1 MTMTSVSATNQ
12 RAPEALEAT
21 ASASF
26 SRRLLLVALGLA
38 TAGML
43 LLWLYLQ
50 RYEAETSGGER
61 VRLLTVLS
69 AVPRGSLLTE
79 QMLGVREVPI
89 SYVESRAVKAAEL
102 NKVRGIRTSMDL
114 DPQDTLQWSD
124 LAVAVEDRDL
134 SSLVQAGNRAVTIDA
149 RQNSM
154 IRPGDYVDVLATFTS
169 RTGADYAAAT
179 VVLLQR
185 VLVLAV
191 GNETQRQVFQ
201 APGDKGRSGAS
212 AGHSLTLSVE
222 LDEAQMVAL
231 ADQNGDL
238 SVILRS
244 GSDPGVVDGLP
255 DLTTN
260 NLLDQAARANTRRAN
275 RSATDGMPQ
284 RIQGAGKR

>member
-1 MTMTSVSATNQ
+1 MTMTSVSMTNP
-12 RAPEALEAT
+12 RAPEATEVAA
-21 ASASF
+21 ASL
-26 SRRLLLVALGLA
+26 SRRLLVIAIALA

-61 VRLLTVLS
+61 VRLLTLLR
-69 AVPRGSLLTE
+69 AVPRGTVLTE

-89 SYVESRAVKAAEL
+89 SYVEARAVKAAEL
-102 NKVRGIRTSMDL
+102 NKVRGIRTAMDL

-124 LAVAVEDRDL
+124 LAVAVEERDL
-134 SSLVQAGNRAVTIDA
+134 STLVQAGNRAVTIDA
-149 RQNSM
+149 RQNSL

-201 APGDKGRSGAS
+201 GLGDNGRNGSGG
-212 AGHSLTLSVE
+212 GHNLTLSVE

-260 NLLDQAARANTRRAN
+260 NLLDQAARANTRRAS
-275 RSATDGMPQ
+275 RTSGDAMPQ
-284 RIQGAGKR
+284 RIHGTGKR

>member
-1 MTMTSVSATNQ
+1 MTMTSVSMTNP
-12 RAPEALEAT
+12 RAPEATEVAA
-21 ASASF
+21 ASL
-26 SRRLLLVALGLA
+26 SRRLLVIAIALA

-61 VRLLTVLS
+61 VRLLTLLR
-69 AVPRGSLLTE
+69 AVPRGTVLTE

-89 SYVESRAVKAAEL
+89 SHVEARAVKAAEL
-102 NKVRGIRTSMDL
+102 NKVRGIRTAMDL

-124 LAVAVEDRDL
+124 LAVAVEERDL
-134 SSLVQAGNRAVTIDA
+134 STLVQAGNRAVTIDA
-149 RQNSM
+149 RQNSL

-201 APGDKGRSGAS
+201 GLGDNGRSGS
-212 AGHSLTLSVE
+212 GGGHDLTLSVE

-260 NLLDQAARANTRRAN
+260 NLLDQAARANTRRAS
-275 RSATDGMPQ
+275 RTSGDAMPQ
-284 RIQGAGKR
+284 RIHGTGKR

>member
-1 MTMTSVSATNQ
+1 MTSVSMTNP
-12 RAPEALEAT
+12 RAPETTEVAA
-21 ASASF
+21 ASF
-26 SRRLLLVALGLA
+26 SRRLLVIAIALA

-61 VRLLTVLS
+61 VRLLTLLR
-69 AVPRGSLLTE
+69 AVPRGTVLTE

-89 SYVESRAVKAAEL
+89 SYVEARAVKAAEL
-102 NKVRGIRTSMDL
+102 NKVRGIRTAMDL

-134 SSLVQAGNRAVTIDA
+134 STLVQAGNRAVTIDA
-149 RQNSM
+149 RQNSL

-201 APGDKGRSGAS
+201 APGDNGRSGS
-212 AGHSLTLSVE
+212 SGGHNLTLSVE

-260 NLLDQAARANTRRAN
+260 NLLDQAARANTRRAS
-275 RSATDGMPQ
+275 RTSGDAMPQ
-284 RIQGAGKR
+284 RIHGTGKR

>member
-1 MTMTSVSATNQ
+1 MTMTSVSSTNP
-12 RAPEALEAT
+12 ADVSAA
-21 ASASF
+21 ASF
-26 SRRLLLVALGLA
+26 SRRLLVIAIALA
-38 TAGML
+38 AAGML

-61 VRLLTVLS
+61 VRLLSVLS
-69 AVPRGSLLTE
+69 AVPRGTVLTE

-89 SYVESRAVKAAEL
+89 SYVEARAVKAAEL
-102 NKVRGIRTSMDL
+102 NKVRGIRTAMDL

-134 SSLVQAGNRAVTIDA
+134 STLVQAGNRAVTIEA
-149 RQNSM
+149 RQNSL

-201 APGDKGRSGAS
+201 ASGDNGRSGSS

-238 SVILRS
+238 SVILRG

-260 NLLDQAARANTRRAN
+260 NLLDQAARANTRRAS
-275 RSATDGMPQ
+275 RTSGDALPQ
-284 RIQGAGKR
+284 RIHSAGKR

>member
-1 MTMTSVSATNQ
+1 MTSASLTTP
-12 RAPEALEAT
+12 RTTEAEGT
-21 ASASF
+21 ASTSF
-26 SRRLLLVALGLA
+26 SRRLLLVAIVLA
-38 TAGML
+38 AGGML
-43 LLWLYLQ
+43 LLWLYLR
-50 RYEAETSGGER
+50 RYETETSGGER

-69 AVPRGSLLTE
+69 AVPRGTVLTE

-102 NKVRGIRTSMDL
+102 NKVRGIRTSLDL

-134 SSLVQAGNRAVTIDA
+134 SSLVQPGNRALTIDA
-149 RQNSM
+149 RQNGM

-169 RTGADYAAAT
+169 RSGGDYAAAT

-191 GNETQRQVFQ
+191 GDETQRQVFQ
-201 APGDKGRSGAS
+201 AGREKSRTGSSSG
-212 AGHSLTLSVE
+212 HNLTLSLE
-222 LDEAQMVAL
+222 LEEAQMVAL

-238 SVILRS
+238 SVILRG
-244 GSDPGVVDGLP
+244 GSDPGVLDGLP

-260 NLLDQAARANTRRAN
+260 NLLEQAARANSRRAT
-275 RSATDGMPQ
+275 RTATDRMPQ
-284 RIQGAGKR
+284 RINSAGKRL